1 MSTPKPQIE
10 QPQEQHVDE
19 VSKSWPKLE
28 YWSQLGTRISIIIG
42 VIAGLYG
49 FYESRERAQ
58 FAAQTNKLQSLSY
71 IQNFI
76 KEDFDVQQ
84 TITNFDYGQLPVLET
99 KAAQGGRRL
108 YFSKD
113 IGDVLS
119 IGEHYER
126 MGAEIKLGYL
136 DFNLVFEVVPFP
148 DEFWENTRK
157 LRTALRDHWSGN
169 EQLPDLWDNFASMCE
184 LYRERRHRL
193 HPGVVRPDHDP
204 GSCRP

>member
-42 VIAGLYG
+42 VIVALYG
-49 FYESRERAQ
+49 FYDSRERAQ

-76 KEDFDVQQ
+76 TEDFAIQQ
-84 TITNFDYGQLPVLET
+84 TITTFDYGQLPSLEA
-99 KAAQGGRRL
+99 KATRDGGRRL

-126 MGAEIKLGYL
+126 MGAELK
-136 DFNLVFEVVPFP
+136 
-148 DEFWENTRK
+148 
-157 LRTALRDHWSGN
+157 
-169 EQLPDLWDNFASMCE
+169 
-184 LYRERRHRL
+184 
-193 HPGVVRPDHDP
+193 
-204 GSCRP
+204 